1 MKDTLK
7 YMGVVVV
14 FLLSLASCTK
24 KWEDH
29 FGSTSA
35 QKTLY
40 ELISENSDFST
51 FTDLLNKSGYAESL
65 KASKNYTLIIPTNE
79 AMAAAKADYDFT
91 DTAVVKSFVGYH
103 IINSIYNV
111 NTGVDTV
118 KALNMRNKYVEF
130 THGEFDGVVP
140 TQSNLIASNGI
151 YHVVGQ
157 PLKPLQNI
165 FNLLK
170 SKFFSTKQVEA
181 IASFDTVHLDGET
194 MTYHTSPIWISEV
207 RRNMTTESRKYTYFV
222 VDDESYEAE
231 YAKLK
236 PYYTTAYEEGN
247 TTRPDSTTTFFTKKA
262 VLRDF
267 MVEGDL
273 SPETLAAGVVSIAGT
288 AFQLDPADIISR
300 TKTSN
305 GAVYR
310 VKHLTYKL
318 SDQIKQI
325 KVLGIDPRGYK
336 QNDKRGNI
344 FFRDKRD
351 MNGALYQ
358 DIEIY
363 DHKVTSF
370 YAKYRALSMTVGK
383 YKVYGRAIM
392 GLAGDP
398 QTAVFTQYVHFFDPS
413 IVAVNEPDLY
423 KRPVFNYLGNADTRM
438 AFEVQPLNPNEV
450 YLGEVTQDV
459 YGNMQLLVM
468 CNGTG
473 PIILEYLRF
482 VPIIQ

>member
-1 MKDTLK
+1 
-7 YMGVVVV
+7 
-14 FLLSLASCTK
+14 
-24 KWEDH
+24 
-29 FGSTSA
+29 
-35 QKTLY
+35 
-40 ELISENSDFST
+40 
-51 FTDLLNKSGYAESL
+51 
-65 KASKNYTLIIPTNE
+65 
-79 AMAAAKADYDFT
+79 
-91 DTAVVKSFVGYH
+91 
-103 IINSIYNV
+103 
-111 NTGVDTV
+111 
-118 KALNMRNKYVEF
+118 
-130 THGEFDGVVP
+130 
-140 TQSNLIASNGI
+140 
-151 YHVVGQ
+151 
-157 PLKPLQNI
+157 
-165 FNLLK
+165 
-170 SKFFSTKQVEA
+170 
-181 IASFDTVHLDGET
+181 
-194 MTYHTSPIWISEV
+194 
-207 RRNMTTESRKYTYFV
+207 MTTESRKYTYFV

-273 SPETLAAGVVSIAGT
+273 SPETLAAGVVSITGT